1 MENRNLLEARLK
13 EKNMTKEDLSK
24 GLGMSYTSLQQRV
37 KGRTDFKLGEIK
49 KIKQSKHVTASDEF
63 CIGEDIESSKY
74 LKPL

>member
-13 EKNMTKEDLSK
+13 EKNITKEDLSK

-49 KIKQSKHVTASDEF
+49 KIKQILGLTKDQTAEIF
-63 CIGEDIESSKY
+63 FNE
-74 LKPL
+74 

>member
-49 KIKQSKHVTASDEF
+49 KIKQILGLTKDQTAEIF
-63 CIGEDIESSKY
+63 FNE
-74 LKPL
+74 